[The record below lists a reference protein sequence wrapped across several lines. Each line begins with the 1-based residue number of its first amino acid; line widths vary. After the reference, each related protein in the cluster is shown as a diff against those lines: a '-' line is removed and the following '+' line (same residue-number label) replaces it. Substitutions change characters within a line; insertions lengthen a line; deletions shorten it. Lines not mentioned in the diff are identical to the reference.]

1 MRAWWRRAALAGLVV
16 LAVGATYGAVESKP
30 AVSPPAAR
38 AVVEPSPAP
47 VSAPEATGGA
57 TPQATPTPTAT
68 PSPTPPSSQ
77 TALFLGLQPGV
88 GTRDD
93 AFGQFLQTSWRTVFE
108 ALTTAEQTC
117 IRGELGVTQ
126 LASALRGVLLQFI
139 SPLAPWHADFFR
151 CLEPETALRVFI
163 FWWGEGWHDVSENS
177 LSCAREFLGPT
188 DIADF
193 LAGELPD
200 ATSESAEVS
209 RRVYRGLLACN
220 IQPLRGSLVNS
231 ISGNSEEEGL
241 CFHTKV
247 SEAVIASLLGRATAA
262 DAPPWQEQMLSCLTD
277 STVGSLL
284 FDLLPTASGGVFRD
298 EEDCV
303 RREFTEAQ
311 IASGMPSRTS
321 SDHAAARQAL
331 VDRLRTC
338 IPDLE
343 LAGEDAHPVERR
355 LGMWGD
361 SDSSCINIEIG
372 EAFLGL
378 VLGKPYRP
386 NPELVMKAQG
396 CLHPRLGAA
405 AFLALLSREI
415 DGLTGDHQSCV
426 RSHLADSRFGIFLL
440 PDASPG
446 SAPAF
451 QEFVAGHRACLSDV
465 ISSDGDGIGRA
476 NRSPAPLW
484 QSSTGGS
491 VVPAPTVSGGV
502 LYAGS
507 DDAHVYALDTGTGE
521 LRWSFA
527 TGGAVRSSPTVADGV
542 VYAGSDDAHLYALDA
557 GTGELRWKFDTG
569 DPVKSRPT
577 VSGGMVFLSARDQ
590 GVHKLHAVNAASGE
604 RVWVAAIP
612 IAFDPGIAPTVSG
625 SRVFVA
631 SVDGDLYA
639 LHASTGE
646 VAWTFDTPSPPAAQP
661 VTAGGRV
668 FLMTAGDV
676 YAVDEDD
683 GRMIWS
689 DYFWSVD
696 YERQPLPPLVVEDVV
711 YVSSGRQLFG
721 RDAATGQTVMV
732 LGADGF
738 IDTLPALHE
747 GLVFIGSD
755 GGQLYARDP
764 LGEGVVSDQLIW
776 GVDIGPRTLRHPVV
790 ANGILY
796 AQSNDGRLE
805 AFNAANGQLIWSLD
819 LGERRGRRSFTV
831 VENTV
836 YVGSAD
842 GSVYALKTETP
853 EVVEVT
859 PTPVPAETPTPRE
872 SVVVTEIQSVP
883 IQTSSMTSN
892 DERAEISV
900 GGGDS
905 GLTLRAR
912 WELPDNS
919 LIWGPKDSNS
929 IYFIVGSRVYRI
941 GTDGSSVEF
950 VVDAATEM
958 RRLAGREYQHWAF
971 HAVEMSRDGASL
983 VYSTFEHLDRA
994 RRGDLPGAFAYE
1006 IGSLQLDGSGRRQL
1020 TTNQDYDDY
1029 PAWSP
1034 DGSQVAFVQW
1044 DYDSGYGVA
1053 VVDVASGQET
1063 VVASGPLLP
1072 REAIRRQTPVWSP
1085 DGGHIAFVGYD
1096 RTEVRGPAIYA
1107 VGSDGS
1113 NLRLLTVANS
1123 RPAWTP
1129 DGKRLA
1135 FAKPDG
1141 DELALFTIAADG
1153 SDLQRVTKIELSSG
1167 RASYGNVNVE
1177 RDEPGSSGYATSGG
1191 GISTDYEAMDPKD
1204 IWVDTL
1210 TWSPDGSMI
1219 MYGCGALIC
1228 VAKADGTQIGTSPL
1242 GLRRGM
1248 TGAWSPD
1255 GTRIAIGRLELRR
1268 PAWDDGVALYTM
1280 APDGSD
1286 LELLVRH
1293 DSEGDLH
1300 RLGVRPTVD
1309 QVSTAGCADGT
1320 AVANPADNPGLVRDC
1335 ETLLSI
1341 RDVLAASPP
1350 LDWADDR
1357 PITSWEGVA
1366 IGGTPPR
1373 VRGLDVRHRGL
1384 SGVFPIELTAL
1395 TQLRELDLSWNKL
1408 SGTIPPEI
1416 GALTSLTLLDL
1427 FANNLTGVIP
1437 KEIGNLSNLTFL
1449 KLDSMYL
1456 QGTIPVELGQLTQL
1470 GLLNLENNHLTG
1482 PIPLELT
1489 QLPNL
1494 RYLSLG
1500 TNRLT
1505 GPIPPELGNL
1515 RSLTGLNL
1523 EWNRLSGGIPAE
1535 LGQISGLDRLR
1546 LSGNQL
1552 TGAIPSELGAL
1563 SLMRDLFLAYNQLSG
1578 PIPETFGQFRHLW
1591 YLHLND
1597 NQLTGPIPSSLGN
1610 LSEMSELYLYNNQ
1623 LEGPIP
1629 PEIGRLKNLL
1639 YFVAHNN
1646 RLTGPIP
1653 AELSG
1658 LESLWTLSLSDNL
1671 IDGPI
1676 PPELGQMPSLRS
1688 LALGNNRLSGSI
1700 PPELAQL
1707 PNGYRINLQD
1717 NQLTGTIPAEL
1728 GQMSMLEWLYLGG
1741 NQLTGEI
1748 PAEIGNLFV
1757 LWELDLS
1764 GNQLTGSIPFEL
1776 GEMGRLNMIDLSDN
1790 LLTGT
1795 IPISLFGVLM
1805 DHVDLS
1811 NNQLTGPIPPEV
1823 GENFGLRR
1831 LDLSNNEL
1839 TGPIPVSLGGVSYL
1853 QALLLH
1859 GNNLTGEVPQ
1869 EFAGLFRLEEI
1880 NLAGNQLSGC
1890 IPPALRFAVI
1900 HEFERLGLAYCE
1912 N

>member
-1 MRAWWRRAALAGLVV
+1 MPV
-16 LAVGATYGAVESKP
+16 
-30 AVSPPAAR
+30 
-38 AVVEPSPAP
+38 AP
-47 VSAPEATGGA
+47 GGA

-77 TALFLGLQPGV
+77 TALALGLQPGV

-93 AFGQFLQTSWRTVFE
+93 AFGHFLQISWRTVFE

-117 IRGELGVTQ
+117 IRDKLGVTQ
-126 LASALRGVLLQFI
+126 LASALRGALLQFI

-163 FWWGEGWHDVSENS
+163 LWWGEGWYDVTENS

-188 DIADF
+188 DISDF
-193 LAGELPD
+193 LVGELPD
-200 ATSESAEVS
+200 ATSESVEVS
-209 RRVYRGLLACN
+209 RRVYRGLLDCN
-220 IQPLRGSLVNS
+220 IQPLRRSLVNS

-262 DAPPWQEQMLSCLTD
+262 DSPPWQEQMLSCLTD
-277 STVGSLL
+277 STVASLL
-284 FDLLPTASGGVFRD
+284 FDVLPTASGGVFKD
-298 EEDCV
+298 QEDCV

-321 SDHAAARQAL
+321 PDRAAARQAL

-372 EAFLGL
+372 ETFLGL

-405 AFLALLSREI
+405 AFLVLLSREI

-426 RSHLADSRFGIFLL
+426 RSHLADSRFGVLLL
-440 PDASPG
+440 PDANPG
-446 SAPAF
+446 STLAF
-451 QEFVAGHRACLSDV
+451 QEFIAGHRACLSDV
-465 ISSDGDGIGRA
+465 ISSDGDGIGQA

-484 QSSTGGS
+484 QFSTGGS
-491 VVPAPTVSGGV
+491 VVPVPTVSGGV

-507 DDAHVYALDTGTGE
+507 DDAHVYALDAGTGE
-521 LRWSFA
+521 LRWSFT

-542 VYAGSDDAHLYALDA
+542 VYAGSDDGHLYALNA
-557 GTGELRWKFDTG
+557 GTGELRWRFDTG

-590 GVHKLHAVNAASGE
+590 GVHKLHAVSAASGE

-612 IAFDPGIAPTVSG
+612 IAFAPGIAPTVSE

-631 SVDGDLYA
+631 SVDGDLHA

-696 YERQPLPPLVVEDVV
+696 YQRQPLPPLVVEDVV
-711 YVSSGRQLFG
+711 YVSSGRQLYG

-738 IDTLPALHE
+738 IDTPPALHE

-776 GVDIGPRTLRHPVV
+776 GIDIGPRTLRHPVV

-819 LGERRGRRSFTV
+819 VGELSGRRSFTV

-836 YVGSAD
+836 YVGAAD
-842 GSVYALKTETP
+842 GNVYALKTETP

-859 PTPVPAETPTPRE
+859 PTPVPEETPTPRE

-929 IYFIVGSRVYRI
+929 IYFVVGSRVYRI

-950 VVDAATEM
+950 VADAATEM
-958 RRLAGREYQHWAF
+958 RQIAGREYQHWAF
-971 HAVEMSRDGASL
+971 HAVEMSPDGASL
-983 VYSTFEHLDRA
+983 VYSTFEHLGRA

-1006 IGSLQLDGSGRRQL
+1006 IGSLQLDGLGRQQL
-1020 TTNQDYDDY
+1020 TVNQHYDDY

-1044 DYDSGYGVA
+1044 DYDSGYGIA

-1085 DGGHIAFVGYD
+1085 DGGQIAFVGYD

-1113 NLRLLTVANS
+1113 DLRLLTAANS

-1135 FAKPDG
+1135 FARRDG
-1141 DELALFTIAADG
+1141 DDLALFTIAADG
-1153 SDLQRVTKIELSSG
+1153 SDLQRVIKIELSSG

-1191 GISTDYEAMDPKD
+1191 GIQTDYEDMDPKD
-1204 IWVDTL
+1204 IWVDTMV
-1210 TWSPDGSMI
+1210 WSPDGSMI

-1268 PAWDDGVALYTM
+1268 PAWDDGVALYTI

-1300 RLGVRPTVD
+1300 LLGVRPTVD

-1350 LDWADDR
+1350 LDWSDDR

-1373 VRGLDVRHRGL
+1373 VRGLDVGYRGL

-1395 TQLRELDLSWNKL
+1395 THLRELDLSWNKL
-1408 SGTIPPEI
+1408 SGTIPAEI
-1416 GALTSLTLLDL
+1416 GALTSLTRLNL

-1437 KEIGNLSNLTFL
+1437 TEIGNLSNLTFL

-1456 QGTIPVELGQLTQL
+1456 QGTIPVDLGQLTQL
-1470 GLLNLENNHLTG
+1470 EMLNLGNNHLTG

-1489 QLPNL
+1489 QLQGL
-1494 RYLSLG
+1494 RYLWLG
-1500 TNRLT
+1500 ANRLT
-1505 GPIPPELGNL
+1505 GPILPEIGNLTNLSGLSLSGNQHSGEIPPELGQLTGLGVLKLSGNQLTGEIPPELGNL
-1515 RSLTGLNL
+1515 SLVR
-1523 EWNRLSGGIPAE
+1523 E
-1535 LGQISGLDRLR
+1535 
-1546 LSGNQL
+1546 
-1552 TGAIPSELGAL
+1552 
-1563 SLMRDLFLAYNQLSG
+1563 LFLYGNQLSG
-1578 PIPETFGQFRHLW
+1578 PIPDTFGNLRSMW
-1591 YLHLND
+1591 YLHVHD

-1639 YFVAHNN
+1639 YLIAHNN

-1658 LESLWTLSLSDNL
+1658 LESLQTLSLSENL

-1676 PPELGQMPSLRS
+1676 PPELGLLPSLQS
-1688 LALGNNRLSGSI
+1688 LRLDNNQLTGSI
-1700 PPELAQL
+1700 PPEIGQL
-1707 PNGYRINLQD
+1707 TTAWGILLNN
-1717 NQLTGTIPAEL
+1717 NQLTGAIPPEIGDL
-1728 GQMSMLEWLYLGG
+1728 SNVRSVWLHG
-1741 NQLTGEI
+1741 NRLSGEI
-1748 PAEIGNLFV
+1748 PPEIGQLFELRNLDLSDNQLSGAIPIEIFGAWY
-1757 LWELDLS
+1757 LSELNLS
-1764 GNQLTGSIPFEL
+1764 GNQLTGPIPREVFESV
-1776 GEMGRLNMIDLSDN
+1776 GDVVN
-1790 LLTGT
+1790 LANNRLTG
-1795 IPISLFGVLM
+1795 SLPT
-1805 DHVDLS
+1805 DLGWDFWLDELDVS
-1811 NNQLTGPIPPEV
+1811 GNQLTGPIPGDLV
-1823 GENFGLRR
+1823 ANTRLRVLF
-1831 LDLSNNEL
+1831 LD
-1839 TGPIPVSLGGVSYL
+1839 
-1853 QALLLH
+1853 
-1859 GNNLTGEVPQ
+1859 GNQLTGEFPQ
-1869 EFAGLFRLEEI
+1869 ELGRLHHLEEL
-1880 NLAGNQLSGC
+1880 NLAGNQLTGC